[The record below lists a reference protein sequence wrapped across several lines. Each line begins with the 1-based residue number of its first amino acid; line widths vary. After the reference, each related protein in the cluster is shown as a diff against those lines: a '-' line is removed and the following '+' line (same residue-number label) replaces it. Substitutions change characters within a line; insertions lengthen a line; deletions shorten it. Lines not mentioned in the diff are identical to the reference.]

1 MGFVAR
7 ALWFAAVGLLGFEAA
22 GCGQVSGANGG
33 EGSLENTDGLPPSA
47 QPFAFAKS
55 GERVQALGYLSE
67 GVAQFRTL
75 HDQKLDFDC
84 TFKSGK
90 VCGELRCVPKQSA
103 QLIFLDAN
111 CSEPA
116 TWMLDEGAHVGAWVT
131 TEQLISDCGD
141 DFFRREPFEIG
152 EEVYPEG
159 PPGGVFPKV
168 YQLRDAAC
176 TAASPPAKSIPA
188 VNRLLPHAD
197 TELVAAKRVSIDVG
211 GGLRL
216 ARAVGEDGSEFVL
229 AVTTADGVACSVQP
243 DGECVPLGQDA
254 TGSFPNTQR
263 IRQGSGAAHVDLFT
277 SSPGAG
283 RPGVPVA
290 QFPEALDFVD
300 DAGHRCRV
308 VEAVDG
314 TRRCAV
320 LEPIAYESGYWSDAA
335 CTQRLRYDPSGAE
348 PSHLRVALRAEGS
361 LLSAVSTVKTYDGP
375 VFAITN
381 GACVASFA
389 VGPVFALDERID
401 ASTLPQVFETSL

>member
-1 MGFVAR
+1 LKRRVAVR
-7 ALWFAAVGLLGFEAA
+7 CRGPTGEK
-22 GCGQVSGANGG
+22 GG
-33 EGSLENTDGLPPSA
+33 PDNTDGLLPST
-47 QPFAFAKS
+47 QSFAFAKS

-84 TFKSGK
+84 AFRSGK

-103 QLIFLDAN
+103 QLIFLDAS
-111 CSEPA
+111 CSDPA
-116 TWMLDEGAHVGAWVT
+116 TWMPDGDAHVGPWVT
-131 TEQLISDCGD
+131 TEQLISDCAE
-141 DFFRREPFEIG
+141 DFFLREAFEIG

-159 PPGGVFPKV
+159 PPGGGVPSV
-168 YQLRDAAC
+168 YELRDGACRAAF
-176 TAASPPAKSIPA
+176 PPAKSIPA
-188 VNRLLPHAD
+188 VNRLIPHSD
-197 TELVAAKRVSIDVG
+197 TELVAARRVSIDVG

-216 ARAVGEDGSEFVL
+216 ARAVAEDGSEFAL

-263 IRQGSGAAHVDLFT
+263 VRQGSGAAHVDLFT

-300 DAGHRCRV
+300 DAGNRCHV

-320 LEPIAYESGYWSDAA
+320 LEPIAYEGGYWSDAA
-335 CTQRLRYDPSGAE
+335 CTQRLRYDPTGAE
-348 PSHLRVALRAEGS
+348 PSHLRVALYAENS
-361 LLSAVSTVKTYDGP
+361 MLLSAVSTVKTYAGP
-375 VFAITN
+375 VFSITN
-381 GACVASFA
+381 GACVATA
-389 VGPVFALDERID
+389 AIRPVFALDQRID
-401 ASTLPQVFETSL
+401 ASTLPEVFETSL